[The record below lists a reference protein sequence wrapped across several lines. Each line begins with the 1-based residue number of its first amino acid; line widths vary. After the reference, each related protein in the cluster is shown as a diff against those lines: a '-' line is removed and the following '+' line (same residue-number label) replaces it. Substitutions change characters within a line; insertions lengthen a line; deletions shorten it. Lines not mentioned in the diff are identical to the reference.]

1 MQREKMLLKQFK
13 DDFDNV
19 SAGAK
24 NKVSVF
30 MATIISRCNKAMSAP
45 PLKKTSLSNEP
56 FIGIWADRDDMHDSS
71 KWVREM
77 RDNKWNQKA

>member
-1 MQREKMLLKQFK
+1 MLLEQFK
-13 DDFDNV
+13 DDFDNLPAEAQKTV
-19 SAGAK
+19 SAY
-24 NKVSVF
+24 

-56 FIGIWADRDDMHDSS
+56 FIGIWADRYYVNDSF

-77 RDNKWNQKA
+77 RENEWNQNA